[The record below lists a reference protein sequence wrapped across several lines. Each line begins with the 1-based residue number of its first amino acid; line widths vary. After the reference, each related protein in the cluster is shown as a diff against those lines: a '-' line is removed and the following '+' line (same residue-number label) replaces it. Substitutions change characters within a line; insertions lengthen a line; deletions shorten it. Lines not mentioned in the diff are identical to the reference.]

1 MDDPCVGSAR
11 IGFCLL
17 VFRLP
22 VCRFEIPGVLVRN
35 SFHLLSL
42 IAGALLA
49 MPTAAFA
56 QGSPEY
62 DMPAPCRA
70 EQIFARAAEGFIAAR
85 INAERAR
92 LMPHAP
98 ALRRDEQ
105 LSRIA
110 EIRACEL
117 AHSGKPL
124 SHLDGNRHFEAADIV
139 YSVFGQYGSVAEN
152 LMQMD
157 ASASGTTFG
166 AEEFAKAA
174 VDDWMNSPEHR
185 PHILDPRYNLSGIG
199 VARIGGEAVATQVF
213 HGPPKRSAP
222 ARSR

>member
-1 MDDPCVGSAR
+1 MRLDAR
-11 IGFCLL
+11 KPL
-17 VFRLP
+17 RL
-22 VCRFEIPGVLVRN
+22 
-35 SFHLLSL
+35 
-42 IAGALLA
+42 LLA
-49 MPTAAFA
+49 AAFWAVPAAAFA
-56 QGSPEY
+56 QASPEY
-62 DMPAPCRA
+62 NMPAPCRA
-70 EQIFARAAEGFIAAR
+70 EQIFARAAEGFIAER

-110 EIRACEL
+110 ELRACEL

-157 ASASGTTFG
+157 ARGSTFG

-213 HGPPKRSAP
+213 HGPPKRTAP

>member
-1 MDDPCVGSAR
+1 MR
-11 IGFCLL
+11 IGALK
-17 VFRLP
+17 P
-22 VCRFEIPGVLVRN
+22 Y
-35 SFHLLSL
+35 SL
-42 IAGALLA
+42 TALLA
-49 MPTAAFA
+49 IAGSAVGTPAFA
-56 QGSPEY
+56 QESPDY
-62 DMPAPCRA
+62 MPASCRA
-70 EQIFARAAEGFIAAR
+70 EQSFARTAETLIAER

-110 EIRACEL
+110 ELRACEL

-124 SHLDGNRHFEAADIV
+124 SHLDGNRHFEAADII
-139 YSVFGQYGSVAEN
+139 YSVFGPYGSVAEN

-157 ASASGTTFG
+157 AGGTTFG

-199 VARIGGEAVATQVF
+199 VARIGGQAIATQVF
-213 HGPPKRSAP
+213 HGPPKHGAP
-222 ARSR
+222 AKSR